1 VNTELIHENLDEAQ
15 EVMNAERM
23 AKILSKSNLVPQA
36 FKGKWEDCLI
46 AASIAKD
53 VGMNPINVMTCLHII
68 HGKPSWSSQGLIALF
83 NSIPHYTSIVYE
95 EENVDTKE
103 WSCVAV
109 TSDQRTGK
117 EIRGPRVSL
126 EMARQENWS
135 TKPGSKWKT
144 MPGLMLR
151 YRAAA
156 FLIRSTAPEVGL
168 GLYTS
173 DEIQDIQVNQEQP
186 PARVQTPKK
195 VSVSPINQPV
205 VVATPEPLNRNAFET
220 AVSKLESSQQ
230 VLQFEMGHTD
240 RIDSLDEEDRTYAK
254 NLLATRLADLS

>member
-1 VNTELIHENLDEAQ
+1 VNTELINEHLDEAQ

-23 AKILSKSNLVPQA
+23 AKILSKSNLVPRE

-83 NSIPHYTSIVYE
+83 NSIPHYTTIVYE
-95 EENVDTKE
+95 EENENTKE

-109 TSDQRTGK
+109 TSDQRSGK

-126 EMARQENWS
+126 EMAKAESWS

-151 YRAAA
+151 YRA
-156 FLIRSTAPEVGL
+156 
-168 GLYTS
+168 
-173 DEIQDIQVNQEQP
+173 
-186 PARVQTPKK
+186 
-195 VSVSPINQPV
+195 
-205 VVATPEPLNRNAFET
+205 
-220 AVSKLESSQQ
+220 
-230 VLQFEMGHTD
+230 
-240 RIDSLDEEDRTYAK
+240 
-254 NLLATRLADLS
+254 